1 MAGGLASADQHSLCP
16 GTLGLRCVWAGAKQP
31 DLGSYFIP
39 MPLIHLSN
47 GNILRSVVE
56 VLQDLLFCLVML
68 GVESWTYC
76 MLNMHP
82 TTELVTP
89 PA

>member
-1 MAGGLASADQHSLCP
+1 MAGGLASADLHSL
-16 GTLGLRCVWAGAKQP
+16 LRTVSPRVFGAGAEQP

-39 MPLIHLSN
+39 MPLLHLSN
-47 GNILRSVVE
+47 GNILRSVAQ

-68 GVESWTYC
+68 GVESWIYC

-82 TTELVTP
+82 ATELVTP